1 MIKDKKSFQK
11 TKICFAFAFVI
22 NFFPAIFKFKVNF
35 ISKFVKFQNNEYIQS
50 VGRCLQMMLR
60 VDDYR
65 FAFVS
70 VDGISTLISIL
81 SSRVNFQ
88 VNFLEISLFNLT

>member
-1 MIKDKKSFQK
+1 
-11 TKICFAFAFVI
+11 
-22 NFFPAIFKFKVNF
+22 
-35 ISKFVKFQNNEYIQS
+35 
-50 VGRCLQMMLR
+50 MMLR

-88 VNFLEISLFNLT
+88 VSFNVYNFIILFELFYKFGFGMFFLFFLLIALLGTISTCFLLVGSYIQSIVS

>member
-1 MIKDKKSFQK
+1 
-11 TKICFAFAFVI
+11 
-22 NFFPAIFKFKVNF
+22 
-35 ISKFVKFQNNEYIQS
+35 
-50 VGRCLQMMLR
+50 MMLR
-60 VDDYR
+60 NDDYR

-88 VNFLEISLFNLT
+88 VNLSLMSHLNVLSSDQIFPGAIPAGLLFVGFDIQSTSC